1 MPGPE
6 PAMPAD
12 AAASYDDDYGRW
24 KDWRGEAFATLPAA
38 VRDYLDKEIA
48 RLGPQPIRRVLE
60 IGFGNGQFLR
70 YARERGWQVSGT
82 EAIAG
87 LVGRARAAGFD
98 AHPAAALES
107 LPAGAFDLVVAFDVL
122 EHIPQAELVGFLR
135 AMGRCLAP
143 AGVMLCRFPNG
154 DSPFGR
160 PFQNGDVTHR
170 TIIGEA
176 KLNYLA
182 RAAGLKV
189 LSLRGEARPTVDRS
203 PRMVLSRLVV
213 RLLEWTIEPCIKRVM
228 FPGWRFALFSPNSV
242 ARLCHAPPP
251 PPGG

>member
-1 MPGPE
+1 
-6 PAMPAD
+6 MPAD
-12 AAASYDDDYGRW
+12 TAAAYDDDYSNW
-24 KDWRGEAFATLPAA
+24 KDWQGEAFATLPAE

-48 RLGPQPIRRVLE
+48 RLGAQPIRRVLE

-70 YARERGWQVSGT
+70 YAQDRGWQVTGT

-87 LVGRARAAGFD
+87 LVARARTAGYD
-98 AHPAAALES
+98 AHPAEALDT
-107 LPAGAFDLVVAFDVL
+107 LPAAAFDLVVAFDVL
-122 EHIPQAELVGFLR
+122 EHIPQDDLPGFLR

-143 AGVMLCRFPNG
+143 GGVMLCRFPNG

-176 KLNYLA
+176 KLNFLA
-182 RAAGLKV
+182 RAAGLAV

-203 PRMVLSRLVV
+203 PRMVVSRLVV
-213 RLLEWTIEPCIKRVM
+213 RLLELTIEPCIKRVM

-242 ARLCHAPPP
+242 ARISHAPAAAPKP
-251 PPGG
+251 R

>member
-1 MPGPE
+1 
-6 PAMPAD
+6 MPAD
-12 AAASYDDDYGRW
+12 AAAYDEEYSRW
-24 KDWRGEAFATLPAA
+24 KDWRGEAFGTLPAD

-48 RLGPQPIRRVLE
+48 RLGPQAIARVLE

-70 YARERGWQVSGT
+70 YARDRGWEVSGT
-82 EAIAG
+82 EAIAE
-87 LVGRARAAGFD
+87 LVERARAAGFD
-98 AHPAAALES
+98 AHPAEALHT
-107 LPAGAFDLVVAFDVL
+107 LPAAAFDLVAAFDVL
-122 EHIPQAELVGFLR
+122 EHIPQDDLPAFLR

-143 AGVMLCRFPNG
+143 GGVMLCRFPNG

-176 KLNYLA
+176 KLNFLA

-189 LSLRGEARPTVDRS
+189 LSLRGEARATVDRS

-213 RLLEWTIEPCIKRVM
+213 RLLEWTVEPCIKRVM

-242 ARLCHAPPP
+242 ARIAHGPPQV
-251 PPGG
+251 GA